1 MCPEGRLTEAGAR
14 AVESPQMIRR
24 ISTKWVL
31 AVVAAVVIPF
41 TAFAV
46 LVEAKVTAQSEDV
59 VRFHL
64 LSTAADLAS
73 RIEEDLADRSKQ
85 VEFLA
90 GIAQINWFLA
100 DRDGDRGIFED
111 DVEGLFDRLTQHF
124 GVHQY
129 VLVVDRE
136 GQVVAANRAGFDSVP
151 LDPVVRHDVLATNLA
166 GKAWLDQALETGAA
180 TAGPGTLQSLLGV
193 VGDDGHYFA
202 LAARVPNQGEQT
214 DPELGVVL
222 ALMSLDHVQA
232 LISTY
237 GVRRLA
243 EDGRATGEED
253 IYTSSYAWI
262 WGADANTIL
271 AHKTPS
277 LLGQKVTDLEG
288 GQLQFMVDAARTAEW
303 GMYPD
308 YEFRGVAK
316 KAAFRRMTAV
326 EDGGVGWTVGVGVN
340 KPDINTPVRELSHF
354 LVVATALGVL
364 IAATVAGFV
373 ARRTTRPIQELEK
386 HTRRIASGDL
396 DAHIVLNRGDELGDL
411 ARSFNTMTDEL
422 KTSRGQLVQAEKE
435 AAWREMARQ
444 VAHEIKN
451 PLTPITLSAGLLR
464 RAREENHEDFD
475 SILMRT
481 IGMIERQTD
490 AMRDIARDFSAFAGE
505 HREPQKTDVGAIVD
519 EVTGL
524 SAAWAVDVGV
534 EVLRV
539 GDGGHVW
546 ADPGELQ
553 RAVLN
558 LISNAIE
565 AMPDGG
571 HLVARVRSEGDFVHV
586 EIEDEGVGLAPD
598 VEARLF
604 EPYFT
609 TRTSGTGLGLAIVR
623 RVVEDL
629 GGTVSL
635 DNRPGGR
642 GTIARIRLNKYDP
655 NSA

>member
-1 MCPEGRLTEAGAR
+1 
-14 AVESPQMIRR
+14 MIRR

-41 TAFAV
+41 TAFAI
-46 LVEAKVTAQSEDV
+46 LVEARVTAQSEDV

-73 RIEEDLADRSKQ
+73 RIEEDLVDRSKQ

-111 DVEGLFDRLTQHF
+111 DVEGLFDSLTQHF

-129 VLVVDRE
+129 VLVIDRE
-136 GQVVAANRAGFDSVP
+136 GQVLAVNRNGYDGAA
-151 LDPVVRHDVLATNLA
+151 LDPVVRHDVLASDLSDRDWLA
-166 GKAWLDQALETGAA
+166 SALATGRA
-180 TAGPGTLQSLLGV
+180 TAGPGTLESLLGV
-193 VGDDGHYFA
+193 TGDQGHYLA
-202 LAARVPNQGEQT
+202 VAARVPNQGEQT

-222 ALMSLDHVQA
+222 ALMSLDHVQE
-232 LISTY
+232 LIATY
-237 GVRRLA
+237 GVRRLV
-243 EDGRATGEED
+243 EDGSVTGAED
-253 IYTSSYAWI
+253 IYTTSYAWI

-271 AHKTPS
+271 AHKS
-277 LLGQKVTDLEG
+277 KALLGRKVTTLEN
-288 GQLQFMVDAARTAEW
+288 GQLQILVDAARAAEW

-308 YEFRGVAK
+308 YQFRGVDK
-316 KAAFRRMTAV
+316 KAAFRRMTRV
-326 EDGGVGWTVGVGVN
+326 EDGGVGWTVGVGVD

-396 DAHIVLNRGDELGDL
+396 DAHIELNRGDELGDL

-422 KTSRGQLVQAEKE
+422 KTSRSQLVQAEKE

-475 SILMRT
+475 SILQRT
-481 IGMIERQTD
+481 IGMIERQTE

-505 HREPQKTDVGAIVD
+505 HREPQDVDVGAIVD

-524 SAAWAVDVGV
+524 SAAWAGDVGV
-534 EVLRV
+534 EILRE

-558 LISNAIE
+558 LVSNAIE

-571 HLVARVRSEGDFVHV
+571 RLVVRVRCEGEFVHV

-598 VEARLF
+598 VETRLF

-635 DNRPGGR
+635 DNRPGTR
-642 GTIARIRLNKYDP
+642 GTIARVRLSKFDP
-655 NSA
+655 SRPLNQ

>member
-1 MCPEGRLTEAGAR
+1 
-14 AVESPQMIRR
+14 MIRR

-41 TAFAV
+41 TAFAI
-46 LVEAKVTAQSEDV
+46 LVEARVTAQSEDV

-73 RIEEDLADRSKQ
+73 RIEEDLVDRSKQ

-111 DVEGLFDRLTQHF
+111 DVEGLFDSLTQHF

-129 VLVVDRE
+129 VLVIDRE
-136 GQVVAANRAGFDSVP
+136 GQVLAVNRNGYDGAA
-151 LDPVVRHDVLATNLA
+151 LDPVVRHDVLASDLSDRDWLA
-166 GKAWLDQALETGAA
+166 SALATGRA
-180 TAGPGTLQSLLGV
+180 TAGPGTLESLLGV
-193 VGDDGHYFA
+193 TGDQGHYLA
-202 LAARVPNQGEQT
+202 VAARVPNQGEQT

-222 ALMSLDHVQA
+222 ALMSLDHVQE
-232 LISTY
+232 LIATY
-237 GVRRLA
+237 GVRRLV
-243 EDGRATGEED
+243 EDGSVTGAED
-253 IYTSSYAWI
+253 IYTTSYAWI

-271 AHKTPS
+271 AHKS
-277 LLGQKVTDLEG
+277 KALLGRKVTTLEN
-288 GQLQFMVDAARTAEW
+288 GQLQILVDAARAAEW
-303 GMYPD
+303 GMDPD
-308 YEFRGVAK
+308 YQFRGVDK
-316 KAAFRRMTAV
+316 KAAFRRMTRV
-326 EDGGVGWTVGVGVN
+326 EDGGVGWTVGVGVD

-396 DAHIVLNRGDELGDL
+396 DAHIELNRGDELGDL

-422 KTSRGQLVQAEKE
+422 KTSRSQLVQAEKE

-475 SILMRT
+475 SILQRT
-481 IGMIERQTD
+481 IGMIERQTE

-505 HREPQKTDVGAIVD
+505 HREPQDVDVGAIVD

-524 SAAWAVDVGV
+524 SAAWAGDVGV
-534 EVLRV
+534 EILRE

-558 LISNAIE
+558 LVSNAIE

-571 HLVARVRSEGDFVHV
+571 RLVVRVRCEGEFVHV

-598 VEARLF
+598 VETRLF

-635 DNRPGGR
+635 DNRPGTR
-642 GTIARIRLNKYDP
+642 GTIARVRLSKFDP
-655 NSA
+655 SRPLNQ